1 MSINK
6 KVKESIL
13 VIVCIISVVLMSISC
28 YKIIVWCKDN
38 NYNKK
43 IINQVNEKYYIGTK
57 DTYYINISELRAT
70 NSECVGALK
79 VEGTNIKYP
88 LVQTRD
94 NDYYLRHTFD
104 KSYNKAGWIFVD
116 SRNILDGSDD
126 NIVIYGHNRK
136 DGSMFGTLK
145 NVLTKEWY
153 NDKENMRIYLIIEDK
168 LQEYEVF
175 SAYTIEQEEYYLTT
189 QFNDEK
195 EFEKYINKVKGR
207 SIENFE
213 TNVSTEDK
221 LLTLS
226 TCADNNKDRVVVH
239 AKKISN

>member
-1 MSINK
+1 
-6 KVKESIL
+6 
-13 VIVCIISVVLMSISC
+13 MSISC